1 MFKEAASRYT
11 AGCKEK
17 TRHSGAKGGVAMEN
31 RSVTPMRIAKT
42 GYIVMSAVFCAA
54 GVLFIVLPE
63 QAAVVTRV
71 IEAIYK
77 SAETGET
84 IFFD

>member
-1 MFKEAASRYT
+1 
-11 AGCKEK
+11 
-17 TRHSGAKGGVAMEN
+17 MEN

-63 QAAVVTRV
+63 QAAVAAGRRDTSSF
-71 IEAIYK
+71 AFH
-77 SAETGET
+77 TQQ
-84 IFFD
+84 